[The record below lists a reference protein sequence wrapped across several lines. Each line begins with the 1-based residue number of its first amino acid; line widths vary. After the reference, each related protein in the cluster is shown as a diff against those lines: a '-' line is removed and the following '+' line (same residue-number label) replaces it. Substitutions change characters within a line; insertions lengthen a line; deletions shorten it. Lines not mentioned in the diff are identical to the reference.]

1 MYDGSIVIGTEL
13 STNKFDK
20 QIADLDKKIDKEED
34 KKIIIE
40 TKLTNQEQELERA
53 RQKADELAD
62 AYQKIK
68 AVQEKVSQHKASPAE
83 FETMQNLQ
91 AQYGSLEKIDGA
103 FQKAISKQDE
113 LQLKVQETKN
123 KYEAINNEI
132 SQYKQKI
139 ESINIQKQKSE
150 VDQLKGSIDKV
161 GNSFSGAVKKA
172 GKLALAIFGIRS
184 AYMMLRR
191 ASSEL
196 ATYDEQY
203 AVNLEYIRFVL
214 TQAIAPVLKYIV
226 NLAMQLLGWIN
237 AILQAWFGVNLFAN
251 GSVEQFQKMKK
262 GASGVEKAVKQIKK
276 QLMGFDEVNML
287 TDQSDTGTSA
297 GAGGVGMTMPD
308 FDLSAMQGEP
318 PAWLKWI
325 IDNKDLILAIL
336 AGIATGLT
344 LIKLGMSGIK
354 ALGFGLVVTG
364 IILALQGL
372 LGFIKDPSWSN
383 FGQIIQGIG
392 IAIIGLGVIIGAA
405 AGGWVVAIVGAI
417 VLIVGTIVKHWET
430 IQRWLDTVKATL
442 DKWGE
447 KITEFFVKKLEW
459 IQKYFGLFG
468 LWITTIVYSWIMII
482 KETIAGF
489 IQHIKSVFT
498 KLYGGAKKI
507 LEGIVKI
514 FKGDFWGGIKE
525 VFQGIFEFGSGVIEN
540 IWYKFTWFWQAV
552 IKMFKGGGE
561 IFNGFKEGILNVL
574 KTLLN
579 IIIGGINW
587 AIAEPLAKLNGVLNA
602 IKSVEIMGYKPFDSW
617 YNWNPIPVPQIPYL
631 KTGAIINMPNKGTYV
646 GGGSALG
653 GEAGR
658 EGVLPLT
665 DQQAMAELGRE
676 IGKNVLVNLTNIMQ
690 MNGRVISR
698 EMKQVTDTRDFAY
711 NT

>member
-20 QIADLDKKIDKEED
+20 QIADLDKKINKEED

-91 AQYGSLEKIDGA
+91 AQYGTLEKIDGV

-113 LQLKVQETKN
+113 LQLRVQETKN

-203 AVNLEYIRFVL
+203 ATNLEYIRFVL
-214 TQAIAPVLKYIV
+214 TQAIAPILKYIV

-251 GSVEQFQKMKK
+251 GSVEAFQKMKK
-262 GASGVEKAVKQIKK
+262 GANGVEKAVKQIKK
-276 QLMGFDEVNML
+276 QLLGFDEVNVL

-297 GAGGVGMTMPD
+297 GAGGVTMPD
-308 FDLSAMQGEP
+308 FDLSAMQGDLP
-318 PAWLKWI
+318 DWLKEI
-325 IDNKDLILAIL
+325 IKHKDEILAVL
-336 AGIATGLT
+336 SGIATGLL
-344 LIKLGMSGIK
+344 LIKFGMSGIK

-364 IILALQGL
+364 IMLAVQGL
-372 LGFIKDPSWSN
+372 LGFIKDPSWAN

-392 IAIIGLGVIIGAA
+392 IAIIGLGVIIGGA
-405 AGGWVVAIVGAI
+405 AGGWVVAIVGAV

-430 IQRWLDTVKATL
+430 IRRWLDTAKATL
-442 DKWGE
+442 DRWGE
-447 KITEFFVKKLEW
+447 KITEFFVSKIEW
-459 IQKYFGLFG
+459 IREHLTIFG
-468 LWITTIVYSWIMII
+468 LWITTIIYTWIMIA
-482 KETIAGF
+482 KETVSGF
-489 IQHIKSVFT
+489 IGHVKSVFE
-498 KLYGGAKKI
+498 KIYGGVKKI

-514 FKGDFWGGIKE
+514 FKGDFWGGIKD
-525 VFQGIFEFGSGVIEN
+525 VWDGILQFASGVIEN

-552 IKMFKGGGE
+552 VKMFQGGGE
-561 IFNGFKEGILNVL
+561 IFDGFKEGILDVL

-579 IIIGGINW
+579 IIIGGINY
-587 AIAEPLAKLNGVLNA
+587 AIGTPLEMLNGILNG
-602 IKSVEIMGYKPFDSW
+602 IKSVEIMGYKPFDGW
-617 YNWNPIPVPQIPYL
+617 YDWNPIPVPQIPYL
-631 KTGAIINMPNKGTYV
+631 KTGAIINMPNKGTLV
-646 GGGSALG
+646 GGGSAIG

-698 EMKQVTDTRDFAY
+698 EMKQVQNTRDFAY

>member
-20 QIADLDKKIDKEED
+20 QIADLDRKIDKEED

-123 KYEAINNEI
+123 KYESINNEI

-139 ESINIQKQKSE
+139 EGINIQKQKSE

-203 AVNLEYIRFVL
+203 ATNLEYIRFVL

-262 GASGVEKAVKQIKK
+262 GANGVEKAVKQIKK

-297 GAGGVGMTMPD
+297 GAGGVTMPD

-318 PAWLKWI
+318 PEWLKWI

-344 LIKLGMSGIK
+344 LIRLGMSGIK

-364 IILALQGL
+364 IVLAVQGL
-372 LGFIKDPSWSN
+372 LGFIKDPSWAN
-383 FGQIIQGIG
+383 FGTIIQGIG
-392 IAIIGLGVIIGAA
+392 IAIIGLGVIV
-405 AGGWVVAIVGAI
+405 GGWVGVIVGAV
-417 VLIVGTIVKHWET
+417 VLVVGTIVKHWEE
-430 IQRWLDTVKATL
+430 IKRWLETAKSKVEE
-442 DKWGE
+442 WGE
-447 KITEFFVKKLEW
+447 GIIKFLVGKIDWV
-459 IQKYFGLFG
+459 QQYFGLFG
-468 LWITTIVYSWIMII
+468 TGILTAIILWVGLVKSVI
-482 KETIAGF
+482 KGF
-489 IQHIKSVFT
+489 ITHIESVFE
-498 KLYGGAKKI
+498 KIYGGAKKI

-514 FKGDFWGGIKE
+514 FQGDFKGGIEKVGEGLKE
-525 VFQGIFEFGSGVIEN
+525 FFSGVWEN
-540 IWYKFTWFWQAV
+540 ILYKFTWIFQAM
-552 IKMFKGGGE
+552 IDMFNNGGE
-561 IFNGFKEGILNVL
+561 IFVGFKEGLFDIFTDVINFLI
-574 KTLLN
+574 K
-579 IIIGGINW
+579 GINIV
-587 AIAEPLAKLNGVLNA
+587 IAEPLAKLNGVLNA
-602 IKSVEIMGYKPFDSW
+602 IKSVEIMGYKPFDRLVWLEPNTSAT
-617 YNWNPIPVPQIPYL
+617 NTLL
-631 KTGAIINMPNKGTYV
+631 KDRSY
-646 GGGSALG
+646 
-653 GEAGR
+653 
-658 EGVLPLT
+658 
-665 DQQAMAELGRE
+665 
-676 IGKNVLVNLTNIMQ
+676 
-690 MNGRVISR
+690 
-698 EMKQVTDTRDFAY
+698 Y
-711 NT
+711 